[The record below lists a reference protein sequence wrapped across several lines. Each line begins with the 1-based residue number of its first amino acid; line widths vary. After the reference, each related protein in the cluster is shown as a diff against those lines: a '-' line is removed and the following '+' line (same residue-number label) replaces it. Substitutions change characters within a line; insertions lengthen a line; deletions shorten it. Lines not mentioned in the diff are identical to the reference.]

1 MEFINEQSQGIV
13 HELAA
18 FLSIDEMM
26 KLSKGC
32 HSQTL
37 IMKQKPIKKGF
48 KFWACFYPVT
58 GFVYRSMPSGRMEKE
73 RIFNILMDMAKS
85 LPGMDTQEETE
96 DTDLVFVMDNY
107 FTLPK
112 FVGKTGLWGIGAGY
126 VGTARSRKGWPPKPI
141 TDVEDKRFNTLY
153 HYDDTNDFRI
163 FRWVDDNVVTIVSI
177 IHSGEEVIMQ
187 RRKRPRDNQHN
198 KQFFRLFLGQGRW
211 LMLRFLEWLVIIIS
225 KWRLLI
231 F

>member
-112 FVGKTGLWGIGAGY
+112 FVGKTGLWGIA
-126 VGTARSRKGWPPKPI
+126 VLDMLVLP
-141 TDVEDKRFNTLY
+141 
-153 HYDDTNDFRI
+153 
-163 FRWVDDNVVTIVSI
+163 
-177 IHSGEEVIMQ
+177 
-187 RRKRPRDNQHN
+187 
-198 KQFFRLFLGQGRW
+198 GQGKAGRQSQS
-211 LMLRFLEWLVIIIS
+211 LML
-225 KWRLLI
+225 KTKDLI
-231 F
+231 LSITMMTLMTSAFFVGLTTMLWQ